1 MINNKSIGRKLKE
14 LRNSRDLKQSE
25 LAEMVGLSRP
35 AISNIESG
43 KRSLTLSTLKR
54 FCEVYGIDIS
64 YFGIDTSTYD
74 EATDLTLRIESLFHD
89 LPEPESE
96 VFFMRKNLR
105 VAGYARVSTDEQKKY
120 GYSIQA
126 QTEEIT
132 QWCNDNDH
140 ALQHIYI
147 DEGFSAS
154 NMKRPQLQAMLSNL
168 KNLDAIAFTRLARL
182 SRNVLEANKMLELLQ
197 QNNVAMISICEDDI
211 NTSTAN
217 GLFMFNLKVN
227 LAEHE
232 LKKGSERIKAVFEYK
247 IAQGQPITGN
257 VHFGYRIATENGNK
271 RIAIDESKAP
281 IVKDIFDSFLLHQ
294 SVHHTVEYVNKK
306 YGLSRPYMSYMH
318 ILKNEFYAGSYR
330 GNSNYAEPYIT
341 KETYNAVQTA
351 LQANIRT
358 GIQRHVYLFTG
369 LLRCPECRSK
379 LVGVSHPKD
388 GKRYYYYRCNNAHS
402 VHTCTHKKHYA
413 ELATEKYLL
422 SNLDNLLKDHIAQY
436 QASHLKQKT
445 QPKRN

>member
-1 MINNKSIGRKLKE
+1 
-14 LRNSRDLKQSE
+14 
-25 LAEMVGLSRP
+25 
-35 AISNIESG
+35 
-43 KRSLTLSTLKR
+43 
-54 FCEVYGIDIS
+54 
-64 YFGIDTSTYD
+64 
-74 EATDLTLRIESLFHD
+74 
-89 LPEPESE
+89 
-96 VFFMRKNLR
+96 MRKNLR

-132 QWCNDNDH
+132 QWCNDNGH

-147 DEGFSAS
+147 DEGYSAS
-154 NMKRPQLQAMLSNL
+154 NMKRPQLQSMLSNL
-168 KNLDAIAFTRLARL
+168 RDLDAIAFTRLDRL

-197 QNNVAMISICEDDI
+197 QNDVAMISICEDDI

-257 VHFGYRIATENGNK
+257 VPFGYRIITESGNK

-281 IVKDIFDSFLLHQ
+281 IVKDIFESFLLHQ
-294 SVHHTVEYVNKK
+294 SVHHTVEYVNNK

-379 LVGVSHPKD
+379 LVGVSHPKG

-402 VHTCTHKKHYA
+402 VHTCSHKKHYA

-422 SNLDNLLKDHIAQY
+422 SNLDNLLKDHIATISSVTSETKNTTEKELRELRKELDNLNYIFIKKRMPVSTYERLYAETEDKIKRLESFKPQ
-436 QASHLKQKT
+436 STDHLNQFLNSGWRSIYDNLT
-445 QPKRN
+445 RENKRTLWRNVLDSVHVSPDKIEVFFK